1 MKIDGR
7 RAVERSTDHMQQG
20 KVSTW
25 LAVVLAVCLVGAG
38 ALVGLVATGGLPG
51 LFAVNSESR
60 SSQVVNS
67 ITREQQVVLLS
78 LAIQGIEEKKQNRE
92 FVPGF
97 VVPGSERAVFMMYSF
112 KAKIGLE
119 GRDVKVSPKGDNAFL
134 VIVPDFVF
142 IGHSDEQFRLAA
154 QENGLLS
161 WATTPEIDREE
172 MVNTILN
179 DGAQRTYIDSNR
191 EILQSQTKV
200 FYTNIIHGIDPNIEL
215 TFDFG
220 S

>member
-1 MKIDGR
+1 
-7 RAVERSTDHMQQG
+7 MQQG

-51 LFAVNSESR
+51 LFGVNSESR

-78 LAIQGIEEKKQNRE
+78 LA
-92 FVPGF
+92 

-134 VIVPDFVF
+134 VVVPDFVF